1 MAAGWHGVGKGNLST
16 TTSNGSDPEP
26 MLATTPETTRALET
40 DLMTAFQ
47 RSRGSVAFEEL
58 YAASAPGLLRWIEQC
73 PAVRAHGVDPLE
85 ALQDTFVN
93 VYRYVGSFR
102 PDAPGGFRAWARTIA
117 ANVVRRARRRPVSA
131 GVPFSDA
138 PAALDAPADRRSSP
152 SARAADAEDSTELR
166 GAYALLLLHYA
177 AAFDQLKER
186 DRQALQMVEV
196 EGVGYAEVGRRL
208 GVGRSNTKMI
218 VFRARQRLRA
228 QLSRTLD
235 TAEAGN
241 ELPAV
246 ARCA

>member
-1 MAAGWHGVGKGNLST
+1 
-16 TTSNGSDPEP
+16 

-40 DLMTAFQ
+40 ELMTAFQ
-47 RSRGSVAFEEL
+47 LSRGSIAFEDL

-73 PAVRAHGVDPLE
+73 PAVRSHAVDPLE

-93 VYRYVGSFR
+93 VFRYAGSFR
-102 PDAPGGFRAWARTIA
+102 PDASGGFRAWARTIA
-117 ANVVRRARRRPVSA
+117 ANVVPRARRRPASA

-138 PAALDAPADRRSSP
+138 PAALDVPADRRSSP

-166 GAYALLLLHYA
+166 AACALLLLHYA

-186 DRQALQMVEV
+186 DREALHMVEV
-196 EGVGYAEVGRRL
+196 EGVCYAEVGHRL

-228 QLSRTLD
+228 ELSRTLVAAD
-235 TAEAGN
+235 AATEP
-241 ELPAV
+241 PAV

>member
-1 MAAGWHGVGKGNLST
+1 
-16 TTSNGSDPEP
+16 
-26 MLATTPETTRALET
+26 MLATTTETTRALET
-40 DLMTAFQ
+40 ELMTAFQ
-47 RSRGSVAFEEL
+47 RSRASAAFEEL
-58 YAASAPGLLRWIEQC
+58 YDASAPGLLRWIEQS
-73 PAVRAHGVDPLE
+73 PAVRLHGVDPRE

-117 ANVVRRARRRPVSA
+117 ANVVRRARRRPLAA

-138 PAALDAPADRRSSP
+138 PSALDAPADRRSSP
-152 SARAADAEDSTELR
+152 SASAADAEDSVELR
-166 GAYALLLLHYA
+166 GAYALLLVHYA

-186 DRQALQMVEV
+186 DRSALHMVEV

-228 QLSRTLD
+228 ALQRSLG
-235 TAEAGN
+235 TADSSEEVA
-241 ELPAV
+241 AV

>member
-1 MAAGWHGVGKGNLST
+1 MAAEWHGVGKGRPST
-16 TTSNGSDPEP
+16 TSSHGSDPEP

-241 ELPAV
+241 EVHAV